1 MTWTGTGLL
10 LRHGLRRDRALVG
23 GWLVVLLGVCY
34 ASASATA
41 SLYPTVREQV
51 SAAETINAS
60 PAIVALYGPILDVH
74 SVGELAM
81 TKMTVLYAVFVAI
94 MFLVVVRRHTRTDE
108 ESGRAELLGGTAI
121 GRNAPMAASV
131 LEGAGIALA
140 LGLLAA
146 VVDVVGGLPV
156 RGSLFF
162 GASWFGIGLVATGLT
177 AVACQLSA
185 SARTCAAITGGALG
199 VLFLVR
205 AVGDTSI
212 GWLSWLSP
220 FGWSTQLR
228 AWSDTRWWVLLL
240 YPVAAGLLVALAQTL
255 RAHRDLGSG
264 LVAVRPGPATGSPR
278 LTDAISLSV
287 RVHGPMIAAWTGAV
301 AVLGLVLGAIAPN
314 IGDLLDSPAA
324 RRMMER
330 VGGVGALQDT
340 LLAAELSISAVV
352 ITCFAIA
359 VVGHTGADEQD
370 GRTEQVLATATS
382 RSRAFLATLLVAGV
396 GGSWLLLVTGVA
408 TTLGF
413 GASGG
418 AIGDSFGR
426 ILAAALVQAPAV
438 WLVTALALA
447 SFALRSSWTFLGWSL
462 LVLFLMLG
470 QVGELLKL
478 PGWVIGL
485 SPYGHV
491 PKMPVESFA
500 LAPTLVLSA
509 IAAALCLG
517 AWGRYRTRDIG

>member
-10 LRHGLRRDRALVG
+10 LRHALRRDRVLASA
-23 GWLVVLLGVCY
+23 WLVVLLGVCY

-41 SLYPTVREQV
+41 SLYPSVKEQV

-74 SVGELAM
+74 SLGELAM

-94 MFLVVVRRHTRTDE
+94 MFLVVVRRHTRSDE

-156 RGSLFF
+156 RGSLCF
-162 GASWFGIGLVATGLT
+162 GASWLGIGLVATGLT

-199 VLFLVR
+199 VLFLIR

-228 AWSDTRWWVLLL
+228 AWSNTRWWVLLL

-255 RAHRDLGSG
+255 RSHRDLGSG
-264 LVAVRPGPATGSPR
+264 LVAARPGPATGSPR

-287 RVHGPMIAAWTGAV
+287 RVHGPMIATWTGAV

-330 VGGVGALQDT
+330 LGGVGALQDT

-352 ITCFAIA
+352 ISCFAIA

-382 RSRAFLATLLVAGV
+382 RSRALLATLLVAGV

-408 TTLGF
+408 TSLGF
-413 GASGG
+413 GATAGG
-418 AIGDSFGR
+418 IGDSIGR

-438 WLVTALALA
+438 WLVTALAVVG
-447 SFALRSSWTFLGWSL
+447 FALRSSWTFLGWAL

-500 LAPTLVLSA
+500 LTPTLVLSV
-509 IAAALCLG
+509 IAAALCVV